1 MSAGSVNLGGQEY
14 FLKTLNSCEVSC
26 LHRENQG
33 VCVLLSVDF
42 RGSMSPGLH
51 LRLETSACLLDLA
64 IVCMWFPVVDSVVP
78 VADKI

>member
-1 MSAGSVNLGGQEY
+1 MSAGSLNLGGQEY
-14 FLKTLNSCEVSC
+14 FLKTLNSCEANC

-33 VCVLLSVDF
+33 VSVDF

-64 IVCMWFPVVDSVVP
+64 NVCMWFPVVDSVVP